1 MSEKYLVDAV
11 TEGEG
16 NIKISDDVIA
26 TIAAVATENVDG
38 VVELQSTL
46 KASVTDML
54 GVKNLAKGVKV
65 NVGEEETVI
74 DLFITVEYGKNLVEI
89 SKVVQEKVKEAI
101 ETMTS
106 LNVVEVN
113 VHVSGIAMVDKEK
126 VRA

>member
-1 MSEKYLVDAV
+1 MSEKYLVDAI

-16 NIKISDDVIA
+16 NVKIADDVIA
-26 TIAAVATENVDG
+26 TIAAVAAESIDG

-65 NVGEEETVI
+65 SAGENEAII
-74 DLFITVEYGKNLVEI
+74 DLFLTVEYGKNIVSV
-89 SKVVQEKVKEAI
+89 SKEVQEKVKEAI

-106 LNVVEVN
+106 LNVIEVN
-113 VHVSGIAMVDKEK
+113 IHVSGIAMVDKEK

>member
-1 MSEKYLVDAV
+1 MSEKYLVDAI

-16 NIKISDDVIA
+16 NVKIADDVIA
-26 TIAAVATENVDG
+26 TIAAVAAADIDG

-54 GVKNLAKGVKV
+54 GVKNLSKGVKV
-65 NVGEEETVI
+65 SVGEDEAI
-74 DLFITVEYGKNLVEI
+74 INLFITVEYGKNIVNV
-89 SKVVQEKVKEAI
+89 SKEVQEKVKEAI

-113 VHVSGIAMVDKEK
+113 VHVSGIAIVDKEK